1 MARRYT
7 TTNAW
12 VSAALRRPLGVS
24 KFARV
29 GSIPSALSLLPRLP
43 PRPLPPQL
51 YDRTVA
57 VRSQLATVLASLIDA
72 GLPRDPPTTPA
83 VVAMEEADNDSGAG
97 GNIEPKLESG
107 GAVVG
112 GGGDGG
118 GGGGSGG
125 GGAVVGGGG
134 DGGGGGGS
142 GGGGGGGGKM
152 TLYLEPFR
160 AELVSLL
167 MNLLADDS
175 PVVCEEAGR
184 LLEELGEVRG
194 PGGRGA

>member
-1 MARRYT
+1 
-7 TTNAW
+7 
-12 VSAALRRPLGVS
+12 
-24 KFARV
+24 
-29 GSIPSALSLLPRLP
+29 
-43 PRPLPPQL
+43 
-51 YDRTVA
+51 
-57 VRSQLATVLASLIDA
+57 
-72 GLPRDPPTTPA
+72 
-83 VVAMEEADNDSGAG
+83 MEEADNDSGAG

-118 GGGGSGG
+118 GGGGS
-125 GGAVVGGGG
+125 
-134 DGGGGGGS
+134 
-142 GGGGGGGGKM
+142 GGGGGGGKM